1 MNERLVFVYCYN
13 QEEAP
18 SAKHMAWRIY
28 MCVCTPYMRIFYKC
42 GLQIS
47 AIGQPSMCMSNC

>member
-1 MNERLVFVYCYN
+1 MDERLVFVYSYN

-28 MCVCTPYMRIFYKC
+28 MCVCTP
-42 GLQIS
+42 
-47 AIGQPSMCMSNC
+47 